1 MKKVKINK
9 KVGIILS
16 ILAVVVLTGV
26 ILGIII
32 ISANNSKDNKNG
44 NSNNEEISE
53 EVQEQ
58 ILEETN
64 IAETVYNNLM
74 NGCEGAYLLNI
85 NAGET
90 KETSEVDK
98 STCNN
103 SYSSKLTGYN
113 IDEGLTLYVGVLK
126 NDGTNVYTQDGKL
139 LGAYSIESIDDY
151 YNSTTTYTYRY
162 VKNGNDYTL
171 VSITN
176 LLME

>member
-16 ILAVVVLTGV
+16 ILAVVVIT
-26 ILGIII
+26 III
-32 ISANNSKDNKNG
+32 ISLIIINANKNT
-44 NSNNEEISE
+44 NNTNKNNNDEINE

>member
-16 ILAVVVLTGV
+16 ILAVVVITGV
-26 ILGIII
+26 IISLIII
-32 ISANNSKDNKNG
+32 NANKNT
-44 NSNNEEISE
+44 NNTNKNNNDEINE

-98 STCNN
+98 STCNS

>member
-26 ILGIII
+26 IISLIII
-32 ISANNSKDNKNG
+32 NYNKNT
-44 NSNNEEISE
+44 NNTNKNNNNEINE

>member
-16 ILAVVVLTGV
+16 ILAVVVITGV
-26 ILGIII
+26 IISLIII
-32 ISANNSKDNKNG
+32 NANKNT
-44 NSNNEEISE
+44 NNTNKNNNDEINE

-85 NAGET
+85 NVGET

-162 VKNGNDYTL
+162 VKNGNDYNL

>member
-16 ILAVVVLTGV
+16 ILAVVVITGV
-26 ILGIII
+26 IISLIII
-32 ISANNSKDNKNG
+32 NANKNT
-44 NSNNEEISE
+44 NNTNKNNNDEINE